1 MKALVDVARRG
12 PSAAR
17 AAAAVPAIA
26 AEDVEF
32 TAVRA
37 QGPGGQNV
45 NKTSTCVQLV
55 HVPTGLSV
63 KCGKER
69 SQLLN
74 RYLARR
80 ILLDRIEALQT
91 GIVAEEKRLAEKI
104 RRQKRR
110 RSRRAREKMLQ
121 GKHAQ
126 SEKKTLRAKIS
137 PSSESS

>member
-1 MKALVDVARRG
+1 MAISTEKEKALRERMARLGVSEDQFRETFVR
-12 PSAAR
+12 SA
-17 AAAAVPAIA
+17 
-26 AEDVEF
+26 
-32 TAVRA
+32 
-37 QGPGGQNV
+37 GPGGQNV

-80 ILLDRIEALQT
+80 ILLDRIEELQT
-91 GIVAEEKRLAEKI
+91 GAVAEEKRLAEKI

>member
-1 MKALVDVARRG
+1 MSISVEKENAIRERMARLGVSETEFRETFVR
-12 PSAAR
+12 SA
-17 AAAAVPAIA
+17 
-26 AEDVEF
+26 
-32 TAVRA
+32 
-37 QGPGGQNV
+37 GPGGQNV

-63 KCGKER
+63 KCSRER

-74 RYLARR
+74 RYLARK

-91 GIVAEEKRLAEKI
+91 GAVAEEKQLAEKI

-121 GKHAQ
+121 AKRAR